1 MATACAEQPNPR
13 DLDLYSVAQ
22 IRDIERAALA
32 TLPPYTLMQRAGRAT
47 AARALQLLHV
57 ATPVPRVLVVAGP
70 GNNGGDALEAAA
82 TLAEQGIHVEILLLA
97 DPARYAG
104 DAAQAYERA
113 TESAAN
119 FIAPETMPS
128 GVFHL
133 AIDGLFGIGITR
145 APEAE
150 HRRAIVMLN
159 QLHCPVLAID
169 VPSGLD
175 ADHGSLVGDV
185 AVRAT
190 QTITF
195 IGNKCGLHTAHGRD
209 CAGEVLTAYLD
220 IDPALYPAASQ
231 ADALHGAPRAMLNHT
246 GLFRRH
252 AQARPHASHKGNF
265 GDLTV
270 IGGADGMGG
279 AVLLAARMAAMA
291 GAGRVFAAF
300 AGSVPPFDPLHP
312 ELMCRDAHTVS
323 LARGAVVIGPGLGMS
338 RAAHDLLSQALASS
352 LPLVM
357 DADALNLLAEEA
369 PLQRKL
375 AARSS
380 SGAPAI
386 ITPHPL
392 EAARLLGTD
401 AAHVQA
407 DRIGAAMQ
415 LAQRLQSVVLL
426 KGSGSV
432 IAVQQQRPV
441 INGTGNPALA
451 TAGSGDVLSG
461 LCGAL
466 IAQGWPARDAA
477 WAAAYLHGSAA
488 DDLVAAG
495 IGPVGI
501 TAGELL
507 PAIRSALNRLR
518 AEVMYL

>member
-1 MATACAEQPNPR
+1 MATACADLRNLRDPR

-47 AARALQLLHV
+47 AARALQLLHA

-70 GNNGGDALEAAA
+70 GNNGGAALEAAA

-97 DPARYAG
+97 DPARYAA
-104 DAAQAYERA
+104 DAALAHERA
-113 TESAAN
+113 TDSAAN
-119 FIAPETMPS
+119 FLAPTTTPS

-133 AIDGLFGIGITR
+133 AIDGLFGIGLAR
-145 APEAE
+145 APEDDY
-150 HRRAIVMLN
+150 RRAIEMLN
-159 QLHCPVLAID
+159 QLPCPVLAID

-185 AVRAT
+185 AVQAT

-195 IGNKCGLHTAHGRD
+195 IGNKYGLHTAHGRD
-209 CAGEVLTAYLD
+209 CAGDVHVEYLD
-220 IDPALYPAASQ
+220 IDPALYDVALQ
-231 ADALHGAPRAMLNHT
+231 ADAVNDAARGLLNHT
-246 GLFRRH
+246 GLFSRH
-252 AQARPHASHKGNF
+252 AQARLHASHKGSF

-300 AGSVPPFDPLHP
+300 AGIAPPFDPLHP
-312 ELMCRDAHTVS
+312 ELMCRDAHSVS
-323 LARGAVVIGPGLGMS
+323 LDRGAVVIGPGLGMS

-352 LPLVM
+352 RPLVM
-357 DADALNLLAEEA
+357 DADALNLLAEEM
-369 PLQRKL
+369 PLQQKL
-375 AARSS
+375 AARASA
-380 SGAPAI
+380 GVPVI

-401 AAHVQA
+401 ATQVQA
-407 DRIGAAMQ
+407 DRMGAAMQ
-415 LAQRLQSVVLL
+415 LAQRFRSVVIL

-432 IAVQQQRPV
+432 IAAPHERIV
-441 INGTGNPALA
+441 INRTGNPALA

-466 IAQGWPARDAA
+466 LAQGWPARDAA
-477 WAAAYLHGSAA
+477 LAAAYLHGSAA

-495 IGPVGI
+495 TGPVGI
-501 TAGELL
+501 TAAELL
-507 PAIRSALNRLR
+507 PAIRSALNRLQP
-518 AEVMYL
+518 